1 MEKQIKTIGVLT
13 SGGDAPGMNAAVRA
27 VVRTGLHK
35 GYRMIGIQRGYNGL
49 LNGEC
54 FEMNL
59 RSVSNIISAG
69 GTILYTARCLEFK
82 TKEGQDRGAA
92 KCRELGIDAL
102 VVIGGDG
109 SYRGAR
115 ELAHRGIP
123 MIGLPGT
130 IDNDI
135 ACTEYTI
142 GYDTA
147 MNTALEMIDKLRDTT
162 QSHDRCSVVEVMGRN
177 AGYIALNVAIASGAM
192 AVLLPEKEFDMQHDI
207 LDKIVETQRTGKRHF
222 IVIVAEGIGHSQE
235 IANEIQARTGIDTRA
250 TILGHVQRGGSPT
263 VRDRVNA
270 SLMGYHAIDLIDKG
284 IYNRVVAVSGDKIVD
299 YDVNVALSMHKT
311 IDRDMIEDIG
321 AVSYEVAKEM
331 AEDVRRIIGTDI
343 GVGVTGLAGPDGDGV
358 HKVGTVFVS
367 MATAEQTWV
376 KELHLGEYRTRSFIR
391 RMAGNHVY
399 DMMRRYL
406 SGLKV
411 M

>member
-82 TKEGQDRGAA
+82 TKEGQDKGAE

-135 ACTEYTI
+135 ACCDYTI
-142 GYDTA
+142 GYDTC
-147 MNTALEMIDKLRDTT
+147 MNTIMEMVDRIRDTAE
-162 QSHDRCSVVEVMGRN
+162 SHDRCMVVEVMGRRAGYLALN
-177 AGYIALNVAIASGAM
+177 AGIAVGATAI
-192 AVLLPEKEFDMQHDI
+192 LIPEIEFDIQKDVIERMKRT
-207 LDKIVETQRTGKRHF
+207 LRTDKKHF
-222 IVIVAEGIGHSQE
+222 LIIVAEGVGINVNE
-235 IANEIQARTGIDTRA
+235 LAKEIQAKTGVESRA
-250 TILGHVQRGGSPT
+250 CVLGHVQRGGSPT
-263 VRDRVNA
+263 ARDRVLATQMGNYA
-270 SLMGYHAIDLIDKG
+270 VKNLLMKG
-284 IYNRVVAVSGDKIVD
+284 IGNRVVAIHQDKIVD
-299 YDVNVALSMHKT
+299 YDIFEALNMEKH
-311 IDRDMIEDIG
+311 IDPELYQT
-321 AVSYEVAKEM
+321 ALEVS
-331 AEDVRRIIGTDI
+331 I
-343 GVGVTGLAGPDGDGV
+343 
-358 HKVGTVFVS
+358 
-367 MATAEQTWV
+367 
-376 KELHLGEYRTRSFIR
+376 
-391 RMAGNHVY
+391 
-399 DMMRRYL
+399 
-406 SGLKV
+406 
-411 M
+411 

>member
-35 GYRMIGIQRGYNGL
+35 GFRMIGIQRGYNGL

-82 TKEGQDRGAA
+82 TKEGQDKGAA

-135 ACTEYTI
+135 SCTDYTI

-162 QSHDRCSVVEVMGRN
+162 QSHDRCSVVEVMGHH
-177 AGYIALNVAIASGAM
+177 AGYIALNVGIATGAV
-192 AVLLPEKEFDMQHDI
+192 AVLLPEIPFDFERDI
-207 LDKIVETQRTGKRHF
+207 LERMRQTQVTGKKHF
-222 IVIVAEGIGHSQE
+222 IIIVSEGVVGAQE
-235 IANEIQARTGIDTRA
+235 LANQIQAATGVDSRA
-250 TILGHVQRGGSPT
+250 TVLGHIQRGGSP
-263 VRDRVNA
+263 VPYDRILA
-270 SLMGYHAIDLIDKG
+270 SRMGAYAIELLQQGFGGRCVGIQNEKLVHHDIIDAIENMKRPFKG
-284 IYNRVVAVSGDKIVD
+284 DWLD
-299 YDVNVALSMHKT
+299 C
-311 IDRDMIEDIG
+311 
-321 AVSYEVAKEM
+321 AKK
-331 AEDVRRIIGTDI
+331 
-343 GVGVTGLAGPDGDGV
+343 L
-358 HKVGTVFVS
+358 
-367 MATAEQTWV
+367 
-376 KELHLGEYRTRSFIR
+376 Y
-391 RMAGNHVY
+391 
-399 DMMRRYL
+399 
-406 SGLKV
+406 
-411 M
+411 